1 MRRDRTPVV
10 NGGSFLDD
18 WFIDDFI
25 LSLCLSV
32 FSKFSM
38 INEFLHVLK
47 KAILE
52 KDNGQKIIDKGT
64 PEGKMKP
71 RTHGR
76 RKFGPQEIA
85 GRGLAHLI

>member
-1 MRRDRTPVV
+1 MSRDITQVV

-18 WFIDDFI
+18 WFIDDFV

-47 KAILE
+47 NAILE
-52 KDNGQKIIDKGT
+52 KDNGQKIVDKGT
-64 PEGKMKP
+64 LEGKMKP
-71 RTHGR
+71 QNHGG
-76 RKFGPQEIA
+76 RKLGPQEIA